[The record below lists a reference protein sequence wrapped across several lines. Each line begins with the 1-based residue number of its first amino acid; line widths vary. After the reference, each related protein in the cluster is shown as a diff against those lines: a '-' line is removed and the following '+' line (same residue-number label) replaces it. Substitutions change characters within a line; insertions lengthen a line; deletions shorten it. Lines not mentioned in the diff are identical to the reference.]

1 MGKFIPKDTFFRK
14 AKQDGYRARSAY
26 KLKEALDKFHII
38 KKGDKVLDI
47 GCAPGSFMQVISG
60 IIGQEGKVIGL
71 DILPLKPFSANNAIT
86 VTCDI
91 RNIRIQDM
99 LNEHALEHFDVV
111 TCDIA
116 PNLTG
121 IREVDNKNV
130 EELYHAVYG
139 IMLGGLKKG
148 GDAFLKSFFSDS
160 FSDIS
165 LNLKSLFKKVTVF
178 KPAASRSAS
187 SEIFLVCIDKKY
199 GCLQQD

>member
-1 MGKFIPKDTFFRK
+1 MGKFIPKDTFFKK

-60 IIGQEGKVIGL
+60 IVGQEGMVIGI
-71 DILPLKPFSANNAIT
+71 DILPIKPFQAHNTIT

-91 RNIRIQDM
+91 RDINMKD
-99 LNEHALEHFDVV
+99 LLDVHALKHFDVV

-121 IREVDNKNV
+121 IREVDNKNI
-130 EELYHAVYG
+130 EELYYTVYDM
-139 IMLGGLKKG
+139 MLEGLKRG
-148 GDAFLKSFFSDS
+148 GDAFLKSFFSDN
-160 FSDIS
+160 FSNINM
-165 LNLKSLFKKVTVF
+165 NLKKIFKKVTVF
-178 KPAASRSAS
+178 KPVASRSAS
-187 SEIFLVCIDKKY
+187 SEIYFVCFDKKCDCM
-199 GCLQQD
+199 GRD

>member
-1 MGKFIPKDTFFRK
+1 MGKFVPKDTFFKK

-26 KLKEALDKFHII
+26 KLKETLDKFHII

-60 IIGQEGKVIGL
+60 IVGQEGLVIGI
-71 DILPLKPFSANNAIT
+71 DILPLKPLHDHNTIT

-91 RNIRIQDM
+91 RDISIKD
-99 LNEHALEHFDVV
+99 LLDKHALKHFDVI

-130 EELYHAVYG
+130 EELYHAVHS
-139 IMLGGLKKG
+139 ILLDGLKRS
-148 GDAFLKSFFSDS
+148 GDAFLKSFFSDA
-160 FSDIS
+160 FNDIS

-187 SEIFLVCIDKKY
+187 SEIYLVCIDKR
-199 GCLQQD
+199 

>member
-1 MGKFIPKDTFFRK
+1 MGKFVPKDTFFKK

-60 IIGQEGKVIGL
+60 VVGEEGVVIGI
-71 DILPLKPFSANNAIT
+71 DILPLKPFHAHNTIT

-91 RNIRIQDM
+91 RDMNIKNLLDK
-99 LNEHALEHFDVV
+99 HALKHFDVI

-121 IREVDNKNV
+121 IRDVDNKNV
-130 EELYHAVYG
+130 EELYHAVYD
-139 IMLGGLKKG
+139 IMLDGLKRG
-148 GDAFLKSFFSDS
+148 GDAFLKSFFSYS
-160 FSDIS
+160 FNDIS
-165 LNLKSLFKKVTVF
+165 LNLKRLFKKVTVF
-178 KPAASRSAS
+178 KPVASRSAS
-187 SEIFLVCIDKKY
+187 SEIYLVCIDKK
-199 GCLQQD
+199 LQQD

>member
-1 MGKFIPKDTFFRK
+1 MGKFIPKDTFFKK

-60 IIGQEGKVIGL
+60 IVGQEGVVIGIDL
-71 DILPLKPFSANNAIT
+71 LPLKPFNANNTIT
-86 VTCDI
+86 IKCDI
-91 RNIRIQDM
+91 RDININD
-99 LNEHALEHFDVV
+99 LLDEHALKHFDVI

-130 EELYHAVYG
+130 EELYYAVYD
-139 IMLGGLKKG
+139 IMLKGLKRG
-148 GDAFLKSFFSDS
+148 GDALLKSFFSDT
-160 FSDIS
+160 FSDMNQ
-165 LNLKSLFKKVTVF
+165 NLKRLFKKVTVF

-187 SEIFLVCIDKKY
+187 SEIYLVCIDKNAA
-199 GCLQQD
+199 Q

>member
-1 MGKFIPKDTFFRK
+1 MGRFVPKVTFFKK

-60 IIGQEGKVIGL
+60 IVGQEGLVIGI
-71 DILPLKPFSANNAIT
+71 DILPLKPFNAHNAIT

-91 RNIRIQDM
+91 RDINVKD
-99 LNEHALEHFDVV
+99 LLDKHALKHFDVI

-130 EELYHAVYG
+130 EELYHAVYD
-139 IMLGGLKKG
+139 IMFHGLKRG
-148 GDAFLKSFFSDS
+148 GDAFMKSFFSDA
-160 FSDIS
+160 FNDIS
-165 LNLKSLFKKVTVF
+165 LNLKSLFKKITVF

-187 SEIFLVCIDKKY
+187 SEIYLVCIDKK
-199 GCLQQD
+199 

>member
-1 MGKFIPKDTFFRK
+1 MGKFVPKDTFFKK

-60 IIGQEGKVIGL
+60 IVGQEGKVIGI
-71 DILPLKPFSANNAIT
+71 DILPLKPFNAHNAIT
-86 VTCDI
+86 ATCDI
-91 RNIRIQDM
+91 RNINIKDF
-99 LNEHALEHFDVV
+99 LNQHTLEYFDVI

-116 PNLTG
+116 PNLSG

-130 EELYHAVYG
+130 GELYNAVYD
-139 IMLGGLKKG
+139 IMLDGLKRG
-148 GDAFLKSFFSDS
+148 GNAFLKLFFSDS

-165 LNLKSLFKKVTVF
+165 SNLKKLFKKATVF

-187 SEIFLVCIDKKY
+187 SEIYLVCIDKK
-199 GCLQQD
+199 

>member
-1 MGKFIPKDTFFRK
+1 MGKFIPKDTFFKK
-14 AKQDGYRARSAY
+14 AKQEGFRARSAY

-60 IIGQEGKVIGL
+60 IIGQEGKVIGI

-91 RNIRIQDM
+91 RNININNILD
-99 LNEHALEHFDVV
+99 EHALEHFDVV

-130 EELYHAVYG
+130 EELYHAVYN

-187 SEIFLVCIDKKY
+187 SEIFLVCIDKKHSR
-199 GCLQQD
+199 LQQD

>member
-1 MGKFIPKDTFFRK
+1 MGKFVPKDTFFKK

-60 IIGQEGKVIGL
+60 IVGQEGAVIGI
-71 DILPLKPFSANNAIT
+71 DIVPLKPLNAQNAIT
-86 VTCDI
+86 ITCDI
-91 RNIRIQDM
+91 RDISIKELLDK
-99 LNEHALEHFDVV
+99 HSLEHFDVI

-139 IMLGGLKKG
+139 IMLDGLKRG
-148 GDAFLKSFFSDS
+148 GNAYLKSFFSVT

-165 LNLKSLFKKVTVF
+165 LTLKRLFRKVTVF

-187 SEIFLVCIDKKY
+187 SEIYLLCVDKK
-199 GCLQQD
+199 